1 MARLSVPCRALMM
14 CKRSRVRRPGAQS
27 RLPGVA
33 AAIAR
38 RSARSATA
46 RGGQASRPNAA
57 ERTVVLAER
66 SEHGPV
72 VLGVRGERGRG
83 PGRAARRP
91 GRARAARIPRAA
103 PAPGRPRGLAVELP
117 VLGPARARPPG
128 LARSRV
134 PLAVEV
140 AVEVGSDAGGRF
152 VVTGTGC
159 R

>member
-14 CKRSRVRRPGAQS
+14 CKRSRVRMPGAQS

-57 ERTVVLAER
+57 EAWSWRSAASTGLWSWACAASVAVVLAEL
-66 SEHGPV
+66 PA
-72 VLGVRGERGRG
+72 VLAERGPPAFRDL
-83 PGRAARRP
+83 PCSRPAA
-91 GRARAARIPRAA
+91 
-103 PAPGRPRGLAVELP
+103 RGLAVELP
-117 VLGPARARPPG
+117 VLGPARPRPPG

-134 PLAVEV
+134 PLAV
-140 AVEVGSDAGGRF
+140 RW
-152 VVTGTGC
+152 

>member
-1 MARLSVPCRALMM
+1 VIAVGLLTCGGAEDGPALSAMPGIDDVQEVKGSDARC
-14 CKRSRVRRPGAQS
+14 AQI

-91 GRARAARIPRAA
+91 GRARAAR
-103 PAPGRPRGLAVELP
+103 V
-117 VLGPARARPPG
+117 
-128 LARSRV
+128 
-134 PLAVEV
+134 
-140 AVEVGSDAGGRF
+140 
-152 VVTGTGC
+152 
-159 R
+159 